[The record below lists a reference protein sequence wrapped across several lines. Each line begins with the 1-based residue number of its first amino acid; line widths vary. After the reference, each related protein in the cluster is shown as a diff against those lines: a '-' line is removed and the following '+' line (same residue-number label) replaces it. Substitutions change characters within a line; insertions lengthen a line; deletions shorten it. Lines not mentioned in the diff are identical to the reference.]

1 MKRLLILS
9 SGKMITYFFI
19 APYPLDAQ
27 NLPNLRNLLIF
38 LISGKS
44 KSLVKK
50 KFPITEGQQK
60 CNQVYLFFGTEYDW
74 LGQLSGGTVIIQDF
88 AQLFEAAIV
97 HVGEGKLDVAQGGHF
112 EF

>member
-19 APYPLDAQ
+19 ATYPLDAQ
-27 NLPNLRNLLIF
+27 NLQNLRNLLIF
-38 LISGKS
+38 LIPGKS

-60 CNQVYLFFGTEYDW
+60 CN
-74 LGQLSGGTVIIQDF
+74 
-88 AQLFEAAIV
+88 
-97 HVGEGKLDVAQGGHF
+97 
-112 EF
+112 